1 MDAIERRSVLRG
13 ILCVAATAGLAASSL
28 PAMVEAMPLAPQ
40 KDLGSRDLGNQGLG
54 GKDLGSDADDLTVRV
69 QAVASRPPRRPMA
82 RPPRR
87 PPRRHRRRRWVCW
100 WHRGHRICGW
110 R

>member
-13 ILCVAATAGLAASSL
+13 ILCLTATAGFAASSL
-28 PAMVEAMPLAPQ
+28 PTIVEAMPLAPQ
-40 KDLGSRDLGNQGLG
+40 KDIGSKEPGS
-54 GKDLGSDADDLTVRV
+54 KDLGSKSDGLTVQV
-69 QAVASRPPRRPMA
+69 QAVPGRPVRPPIA

-87 PPRRHRRRRWVCW
+87 PVARPRRRPIHRRRWVCW
-100 WHRGHRICGW
+100 WHRGRRVCGW